1 MQTRER
7 TVLASSAVQACSTNS
22 QAHTHTHKIPT
33 AITTAGGWEFWIL
46 A

>member
-22 QAHTHTHKIPT
+22 QAHTHKIPT